1 MMNGIDDIMKE
12 LIDTGLSSIFDP
24 NPVYFKPEHEEGVM
38 PLRRLLFRRT
48 SKIQGLPRRLVRNA
62 FLCGCLDFTKNK
74 PIEYLIIGYGVK
86 RGVGTDIYAVQYVVG
101 NECSVSIPD
110 SVIKDV
116 DRHSLGVPQS
126 EIIIFHNHPY
136 NWLNAVLDNVP
147 LPSTTDRRTM
157 LQKKYMEPFQF
168 VRFLLNVGGVRF
180 YLGENGFVNEI
191 RTPSFIQ
198 LLKMFDQI

>member
-1 MMNGIDDIMKE
+1 MSNGIGEIFNE

-24 NPVYFKPEHEEGVM
+24 NPVNFKHEHEKGVV
-38 PLRRLLFRRT
+38 PLRRLLSRHT
-48 SKIQGLPRRLVRNA
+48 SKIQRLPRRLVRNA
-62 FLCGCLDFTKNK
+62 FLCGCLDFTENE
-74 PIEYLIIGYGVK
+74 PIEYLIVGYGVK
-86 RGVGTDIYAVQYVVG
+86 RGVGTDIYAVQHVVG

-110 SVIKDV
+110 LVIEDI
-116 DRHSLGVPQS
+116 DRHSTNVPQS

-168 VRFLLNVGGVRF
+168 VRFLSNVGGVRF

-191 RTPSFIQ
+191 RTPSITQ